1 MRRRAEATQFARKAS
16 GSLPEKCHGC
26 NHADVQYDTLCG
38 ACFFSRYGNPPC
50 FGGPVNAHLA
60 YGPGTSPVDT
70 EQRRADVE
78 AIVERRKK
86 RVRTF
91 QLWPPRV
98 GAASD

>member
-50 FGGPVNAHLA
+50 FGGPGNAHLA
-60 YGPGTSPVDT
+60 YGPGTSPVDM
-70 EQRRADVE
+70 EQRRAEVE

-91 QLWPPRV
+91 QLWPPRA
-98 GAASD
+98 GPASD